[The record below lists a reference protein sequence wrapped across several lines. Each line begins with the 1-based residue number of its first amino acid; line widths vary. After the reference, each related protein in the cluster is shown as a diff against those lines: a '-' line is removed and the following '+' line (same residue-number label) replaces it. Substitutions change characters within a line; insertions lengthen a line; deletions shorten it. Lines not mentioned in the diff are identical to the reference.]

1 MKKKNV
7 GILGIWMLTGMLF
20 TGCGSVADSKS
31 QSKEESVSV
40 QESQETAASM
50 EECAEDTTPPK
61 TADSQ
66 EEAGV
71 MLEDGVYL
79 ADFDTDSSMF
89 QVNEAL
95 DGKGTLTV
103 KNGEMTIHISL
114 KSKKILNL
122 YEGLASDAKKEDA
135 QLLEPT
141 VDKVT
146 YQDGLTDEVYG
157 FDVKVPALDQEFD
170 LALIGTKGK
179 WYDHK
184 VKVCNP
190 QPLEENAKEENIEK
204 ESATEEEQSAKGA
217 GITAAELSELD
228 NGTYEAEVILEGGSG
243 RASITSPAV
252 LTLKEGEAVLTVEWS
267 SPNYDY
273 MLVEGEKYLPTANEE
288 GNSVFVIPV
297 AALDTPLEVIAD
309 TVAMSKPHEI
319 EYTITIKGDT
329 LQALE

>member
-20 TGCGSVADSKS
+20 TSCGSMADGKS
-31 QSKEESVSV
+31 QSKEKSVSI
-40 QESQETAASM
+40 QESQKTDASM

-66 EEAGV
+66 KEAGV

-122 YEGLASDAKKEDA
+122 YEGLASDAKKEGA

-170 LALIGTKGK
+170 LAILGTKGT

-184 VKVCNP
+184 VSVSDPK
-190 QPLEENAKEENIEK
+190 
-204 ESATEEEQSAKGA
+204 ATK
-217 GITAAELSELD
+217 
-228 NGTYEAEVILEGGSG
+228 
-243 RASITSPAV
+243 
-252 LTLKEGEAVLTVEWS
+252 
-267 SPNYDY
+267 
-273 MLVEGEKYLPTANEE
+273 
-288 GNSVFVIPV
+288 
-297 AALDTPLEVIAD
+297 
-309 TVAMSKPHEI
+309 
-319 EYTITIKGDT
+319 
-329 LQALE
+329 

>member
-20 TGCGSVADSKS
+20 TSCGSMADGKS
-31 QSKEESVSV
+31 QSKEKSVSV
-40 QESQETAASM
+40 QESRETDASM

-66 EEAGV
+66 KEAGV

-122 YEGLASDAKKEDA
+122 YEGLASDAKKEGA

-170 LALIGTKGK
+170 LALIGTKGN

-190 QPLEENAKEENIEK
+190 QPLEENAKEESTK
-204 ESATEEEQSAKGA
+204 ESPAEEEQSAKEA
-217 GITAAELSELD
+217 GITAAELSELG

-273 MLVEGEKYLPTANEE
+273 MLVDGEKYLPTANEE
-288 GNSVFVIPV
+288 GNSVFTIPA

>member
-1 MKKKNV
+1 MKKKSI

-20 TGCGSVADSKS
+20 TGCGSVADNKA
-31 QSKEESVSV
+31 QSKEESVSM
-40 QESQETAASM
+40 QESQESAPSM
-50 EECAEDTTPPK
+50 EECAEDTTPPEA
-61 TADSQ
+61 ADSQ
-66 EEAGV
+66 EEAGAV
-71 MLEDGVYL
+71 LEDGVYL

-122 YEGLASDAKKEDA
+122 YEGLASDAKKEGA

-170 LALIGTKGK
+170 LALIGTKGT

-190 QPLEENAKEENIEK
+190 QPLEENTEEGTEAA
-204 ESATEEEQSAKGA
+204 SATEEEQSAKGTNVA
-217 GITAAELSELD
+217 VAELSELA

-252 LTLKEGEAVLTVEWS
+252 LTLKDGEAELRVEWS

-273 MLVEGEKYLPTANEE
+273 MLVDGEKYLPTANEE
-288 GNSVFVIPV
+288 GNSVFTIPA

>member
-20 TGCGSVADSKS
+20 TSCGSMADGKS

-40 QESQETAASM
+40 QESQKTDASM
-50 EECAEDTTPPK
+50 EEGAEDTTPPK

-122 YEGLASDAKKEDA
+122 YEGLASDAKKEGA

-170 LALIGTKGK
+170 LALIGTKGN

-190 QPLEENAKEENIEK
+190 QPLEENAKEESTK
-204 ESATEEEQSAKGA
+204 ESPAEEEQSAKEA
-217 GITAAELSELD
+217 GITAAKLSELD
-228 NGTYEAEVILEGGSG
+228 NGMYEAEVILEGGSG

-273 MLVEGEKYLPTANEE
+273 MLVDGEKYLPTANEE
-288 GNSVFVIPV
+288 GNSVFTIPA

>member
-20 TGCGSVADSKS
+20 TSCGSMADGKS
-31 QSKEESVSV
+31 QSKEKSVYV
-40 QESQETAASM
+40 QESQETDASM

-71 MLEDGVYL
+71 MLKDGVYL

-122 YEGLASDAKKEDA
+122 YEGLASDAKKEGA

-170 LALIGTKGK
+170 LALIGTKGN

-190 QPLEENAKEENIEK
+190 QPLEENAKEESTK
-204 ESATEEEQSAKGA
+204 ESPAEEEQSAKEA
-217 GITAAELSELD
+217 GITAAKLSELD
-228 NGTYEAEVILEGGSG
+228 NGMYEAEVILEGGSG

-273 MLVEGEKYLPTANEE
+273 MLVDGEKYLPTANEE
-288 GNSVFVIPV
+288 GNSVFTIPAV
-297 AALDTPLEVIAD
+297 ALDTPLEVIAD

>member
-20 TGCGSVADSKS
+20 TSCGSMADGKS

-40 QESQETAASM
+40 QESQKTDASM
-50 EECAEDTTPPK
+50 EEGAEDTTRPK

-122 YEGLASDAKKEDA
+122 YEGLASDAKKEGA

-170 LALIGTKGK
+170 LALIGTKGN

-190 QPLEENAKEENIEK
+190 QLLEENAKEESTK
-204 ESATEEEQSAKGA
+204 ESPAEEEQSAKEA
-217 GITAAELSELD
+217 GITAAELSELG

-273 MLVEGEKYLPTANEE
+273 MLVDGEKYLPTANEE
-288 GNSVFVIPV
+288 GNSVFTIPA

>member
-20 TGCGSVADSKS
+20 TGCGSMADGKS
-31 QSKEESVSV
+31 QSKEKSVSV
-40 QESQETAASM
+40 QESQETDASM

-122 YEGLASDAKKEDA
+122 YEGLASDAKKEGA

-170 LALIGTKGK
+170 LALIGTKGN

-190 QPLEENAKEENIEK
+190 QPLEENAKEESTK
-204 ESATEEEQSAKGA
+204 ESPAEEGQSVKEA
-217 GITAAELSELD
+217 GITAAKLSELD
-228 NGTYEAEVILEGGSG
+228 NGMYEAEVILEGGSG

-273 MLVEGEKYLPTANEE
+273 MLVDGEKYLPTANEE
-288 GNSVFVIPV
+288 GNSVFTIPA

>member
-20 TGCGSVADSKS
+20 TGCGSMADGKS
-31 QSKEESVSV
+31 QSKEKSVSV
-40 QESQETAASM
+40 QESQETDASM

-66 EEAGV
+66 KEAGV

-122 YEGLASDAKKEDA
+122 YEGLASDAKKEGA

-170 LALIGTKGK
+170 LALIGTKGN

-190 QPLEENAKEENIEK
+190 QPLEENAKEESTK
-204 ESATEEEQSAKGA
+204 ESPAEEEQSAKEA
-217 GITAAELSELD
+217 GIIAAKLSELD
-228 NGTYEAEVILEGGSG
+228 NGMYEAEVILEGGSG

-273 MLVEGEKYLPTANEE
+273 MLVNGEKYLPTANEE
-288 GNSVFVIPV
+288 GNSVFTIPA

>member
-20 TGCGSVADSKS
+20 TSCGSMADGKS
-31 QSKEESVSV
+31 QSKEEPVSV
-40 QESQETAASM
+40 QESQKTDASM
-50 EECAEDTTPPK
+50 EEGAEDTTLPK

-122 YEGLASDAKKEDA
+122 YEGLASDAKKEGA

-170 LALIGTKGK
+170 LALIGTKGN

-190 QPLEENAKEENIEK
+190 QPLEENAKEESTK
-204 ESATEEEQSAKGA
+204 ESPTEEEQSAKEA

-228 NGTYEAEVILEGGSG
+228 NGMYEAEVILEGGSG

-273 MLVEGEKYLPTANEE
+273 MLVDGEKYLPTANEE
-288 GNSVFVIPV
+288 GNSVFTIPA

>member
-20 TGCGSVADSKS
+20 TGCGSMADGKS
-31 QSKEESVSV
+31 QSKEKSVSV
-40 QESQETAASM
+40 QESQETDASM

-66 EEAGV
+66 KEAGV

-122 YEGLASDAKKEDA
+122 YEGLASDAKKEGA

-170 LALIGTKGK
+170 LALIGTKGN

-190 QPLEENAKEENIEK
+190 QPLEENAKEESTK
-204 ESATEEEQSAKGA
+204 ESPAEEEQSAKEA
-217 GITAAELSELD
+217 GIIAAKLSELD
-228 NGTYEAEVILEGGSG
+228 NGMYEAEVILEGGSG

-273 MLVEGEKYLPTANEE
+273 MLVDGEKYLPTANEE
-288 GNSVFVIPV
+288 GNSVFTIPA

-319 EYTITIKGDT
+319 EYTITINGDT

>member
-20 TGCGSVADSKS
+20 TGCGSMADGKS
-31 QSKEESVSV
+31 QSKEKPVSV
-40 QESQETAASM
+40 QESQETNASM
-50 EECAEDTTPPK
+50 EECAEDTTPSK

-122 YEGLASDAKKEDA
+122 YEGLASDAKKEGA

-170 LALIGTKGK
+170 LALIGTKGN

-190 QPLEENAKEENIEK
+190 QPLEENAKEESTK
-204 ESATEEEQSAKGA
+204 ESSAEEGQSAKEA
-217 GITAAELSELD
+217 GITAAKLSELD
-228 NGTYEAEVILEGGSG
+228 NGMYEAEVILEGGSG

-273 MLVEGEKYLPTANEE
+273 MLVDGEKYLPTANEE
-288 GNSVFVIPV
+288 GNSVFTIPA

>member
-20 TGCGSVADSKS
+20 TGCGSMADGKS
-31 QSKEESVSV
+31 QSKEKSVSV
-40 QESQETAASM
+40 QESQETDASM

-122 YEGLASDAKKEDA
+122 YEGLASDAKKEGA

-170 LALIGTKGK
+170 LALIGTKGN

-190 QPLEENAKEENIEK
+190 QPLEENAKEESTK
-204 ESATEEEQSAKGA
+204 ESPAEEEQSAKEA
-217 GITAAELSELD
+217 GIT
-228 NGTYEAEVILEGGSG
+228 GSKAV
-243 RASITSPAV
+243 RA
-252 LTLKEGEAVLTVEWS
+252 
-267 SPNYDY
+267 
-273 MLVEGEKYLPTANEE
+273 
-288 GNSVFVIPV
+288 
-297 AALDTPLEVIAD
+297 
-309 TVAMSKPHEI
+309 
-319 EYTITIKGDT
+319 
-329 LQALE
+329 

>member
-20 TGCGSVADSKS
+20 TGCGSMADGKS
-31 QSKEESVSV
+31 QSKEKSVSV
-40 QESQETAASM
+40 QESQETDASM
-50 EECAEDTTPPK
+50 EEGAEDTTPPK

-122 YEGLASDAKKEDA
+122 YEGLASDAKKEGA

-170 LALIGTKGK
+170 LALIGTKGN

-190 QPLEENAKEENIEK
+190 QPLEENAKEESTK
-204 ESATEEEQSAKGA
+204 ESPAEEEQSAKEA

-228 NGTYEAEVILEGGSG
+228 NGMYEAEVILEGGSG

-273 MLVEGEKYLPTANEE
+273 MLVDGEKYLPTANEK
-288 GNSVFVIPV
+288 GNSVFTIPA

>member
-1 MKKKNV
+1 MKKKIV

-20 TGCGSVADSKS
+20 TGCGSMADGKS

-40 QESQETAASM
+40 QESQEKDASM

-122 YEGLASDAKKEDA
+122 YEGLASDAKKEGA

-170 LALIGTKGK
+170 LALIGTKGN

-190 QPLEENAKEENIEK
+190 QPLEENAKEESTK
-204 ESATEEEQSAKGA
+204 ESPAEEEQSAKEA
-217 GITAAELSELD
+217 GITAAKLSELG

-273 MLVEGEKYLPTANEE
+273 MLVDGEKYLPTANEE
-288 GNSVFVIPV
+288 GNSVFTIPA

>member
-20 TGCGSVADSKS
+20 TSCGSMADGKS
-31 QSKEESVSV
+31 QSKEEPVSV
-40 QESQETAASM
+40 QESQKTDASM
-50 EECAEDTTPPK
+50 EEGAEDTTLPK

-122 YEGLASDAKKEDA
+122 YEGLASDAKKEGA

-170 LALIGTKGK
+170 LALIGTKGN

-190 QPLEENAKEENIEK
+190 QPLEENAKEESTK
-204 ESATEEEQSAKGA
+204 ESPTEEEQSAKEA
-217 GITAAELSELD
+217 GITAAELSELG

-273 MLVEGEKYLPTANEE
+273 MLVDGEKYLPTANEE
-288 GNSVFVIPV
+288 GNSVFTIPA

>member
-20 TGCGSVADSKS
+20 TGCGSMADGKS
-31 QSKEESVSV
+31 QSKEKSVSV
-40 QESQETAASM
+40 QESQETDASM

-122 YEGLASDAKKEDA
+122 YEGLASDAKR
-135 QLLEPT
+135 
-141 VDKVT
+141 KVHS
-146 YQDGLTDEVYG
+146 
-157 FDVKVPALDQEFD
+157 F
-170 LALIGTKGK
+170 
-179 WYDHK
+179 
-184 VKVCNP
+184 
-190 QPLEENAKEENIEK
+190 
-204 ESATEEEQSAKGA
+204 
-217 GITAAELSELD
+217 
-228 NGTYEAEVILEGGSG
+228 
-243 RASITSPAV
+243 
-252 LTLKEGEAVLTVEWS
+252 WS
-267 SPNYDY
+267 
-273 MLVEGEKYLPTANEE
+273 LPWTR
-288 GNSVFVIPV
+288 
-297 AALDTPLEVIAD
+297 
-309 TVAMSKPHEI
+309 
-319 EYTITIKGDT
+319 
-329 LQALE
+329 